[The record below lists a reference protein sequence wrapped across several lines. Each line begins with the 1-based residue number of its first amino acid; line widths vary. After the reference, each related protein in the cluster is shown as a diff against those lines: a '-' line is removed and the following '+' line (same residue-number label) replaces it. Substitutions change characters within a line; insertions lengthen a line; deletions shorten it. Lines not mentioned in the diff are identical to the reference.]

1 MLRTPKNS
9 ASEHIEYNFP
19 DRIFNVEVVKRNI
32 VNHLAVNRNVS
43 GEFCSYVSMIYQLS
57 PTLLAEMVSDMSTED
72 ISIISNC
79 IAFDMKQNNKIPPA
93 VSTDSELLNTL
104 QTQIHDAMQNKH
116 QLNTLETITSL
127 QPDVDP

>member
-1 MLRTPKNS
+1 MEYQLRDYSTFRSTLITLSKTANAQGQYVITSIISHIEMLRTPKNS

-43 GEFCSYVSMIYQLS
+43 GEFCSYVSMIYQLN

-72 ISIISNC
+72 ISI
-79 IAFDMKQNNKIPPA
+79 
-93 VSTDSELLNTL
+93 
-104 QTQIHDAMQNKH
+104 
-116 QLNTLETITSL
+116 
-127 QPDVDP
+127 